1 MPKKKKKPDTASDLY
16 VGQPELYLF
25 DVMIPPAM
33 RFNKA
38 VADRTFEGG
47 LSELQLA
54 ATEIAPGGF
63 HLCLAIRELI
73 RSGYL
78 FGAEILLRPLLERVA
93 VLAYLNKNP
102 ATGLQLWRDGWP
114 HKSRPS
120 IKVMIEC
127 IEEPPR
133 TMGDDWYPQNYSVH
147 DLLRD
152 RVDHLNRLVHADP
165 VGAYRNTIFDAER
178 GRPVHLSGPNFKNP
192 EYCGEIAMMANALM
206 CSLVQIVNV
215 IFPNAT
221 SKESDS
227 H

>member
-1 MPKKKKKPDTASDLY
+1 
-16 VGQPELYLF
+16 
-25 DVMIPPAM
+25 MIPLAM

-38 VADRTFEGG
+38 VGDQTLEGV
-47 LSELQLA
+47 LSELQSA
-54 ATEIAPGGF
+54 AIEIAPGGF

-93 VLAYLNKNP
+93 VLAYLNRNP

-120 IKVMIEC
+120 IKTMIEC

-133 TMGDDWYPQNYSVH
+133 TMGDDWYPQDYSVH
-147 DLLRD
+147 SLLRE

-165 VGAYRNTIFDAER
+165 VGAYRNTIFDTER

-192 EYCGEIAMMANALM
+192 EYCGEIAMTANALM
-206 CSLVQIVNV
+206 CSLFQVVSV
-215 IFPNAT
+215 IFPEAT
-221 SKESDS
+221 SKTNSDS